1 MVASWLVT
9 TRAGASRDRSYS
21 LSSFPTLQARD
32 FPSGAKASESSRPL
46 SVTVRSNSPEAR
58 SHSRHSQASRSFPPG
73 RGQSCPRWNPQSQLP
88 LASVLP
94 SGEKAIV
101 QTQPPWPA
109 RDRRSR
115 PVAVSQSRTSL
126 SPLPLDSVELS
137 GEKASAE
144 TLNGWFFI
152 WCRSLPV
159 ARSQTRICLSAPA
172 EASSLPSGER
182 AAAYAS
188 HSVWPASVWIR
199 FPDL

>member
-1 MVASWLVT
+1 
-9 TRAGASRDRSYS
+9 GAYS
-21 LSSFPTLQARD
+21 LSSSPPPQARD
-32 FPSGAKASESSRPL
+32 FPSGAKATASSRPL
-46 SVTVRSNSPEAR
+46 PVTVRRNSPEAA
-58 SHSRHSQASRSFPPG
+58 SHSRHSHSSRSLPPG
-73 RGQSCPRWNPQSQLP
+73 RGQSCPRWKPQSQLP

-109 RDRRSR
+109 RDFLSR
-115 PVAVSQSRTSL
+115 AVAVSQSRTSL
-126 SPLPLDSVELS
+126 SPLPLASVALS

-144 TLNGWFFI
+144 TLNGWPFS

-159 ARSQTRICLSAPA
+159 ARSQIRICLSAPV

-188 HSVWPASVWIR
+188 HSVWPGS
-199 FPDL
+199 D